1 MSRYFFWLLLVA
13 AAAGMAIST
22 DLTYVHYRSF
32 TDSSYQSFCSI
43 SEAWNCQVV
52 AISKYS
58 VFLRLPVSVWGFVI
72 YLAYLFVAVVGLLD
86 MKTRRAEG
94 IRGLGAAAFMAVA
107 GMAVTGTLLYIAV
120 HFIQS
125 KCILCVGLY
134 IINSAIFLG
143 AIITV
148 AVEKAN
154 PLTWLAVD
162 VKGFLMSAGYPM
174 WGAAGICVLAALLVV
189 FYPRLYGEDFDC
201 SFPQGRQHDESHQ
214 TCNEEAT
221 YGTTE
226 PALVITEFSDYE
238 CPYCAATHFA
248 LRKVVDLYP
257 EKVMLKHRHFPLDKS
272 CNPLVKKPFHHNACR
287 AAKAAVCAGK
297 QRSFWEYNDL
307 LYKNQRQLS
316 MEKLLDFAGS
326 LGLDTTKFKQCMEDK
341 ATLEIIS
348 NDIAEATNTPF
359 VQSGMVGTPIM
370 YIGDRPHIGG
380 ITFSEARKMVE
391 EQLADSRAG
400 L

>member
-1 MSRYFFWLLLVA
+1 MKRYFFWLLLVA
-13 AAAGMAIST
+13 AAAGIAVSA
-22 DLTYVHYRSF
+22 DLSYVHYKSL
-32 TDSSYQSFCSI
+32 TDSSYQSFCAI

-58 VFLRLPVSVWGFVI
+58 VFLRIPVSVWGFVI

-86 MKTRRAEG
+86 MKAKRAEG
-94 IRGLGAAAFMAVA
+94 IRGLGASVLMAAA
-107 GMAVTGTLLYIAV
+107 GLAVTGILFTVSAYV
-120 HFIQS
+120 IQS

-134 IINSAIFLG
+134 IVNSAIFLG
-143 AIITV
+143 AVITV

-154 PLTWLAVD
+154 PLKWLAVD

-174 WGAAGICVLAALLVV
+174 WGAACICALAGMLVI

-201 SFPQGRQHDESHQ
+201 AFPQGGGGRHEESHQ

-226 PALVITEFSDYE
+226 PVLVITEFSDYE

-257 EKVMLKHRHFPLDKS
+257 DKVMMKHRHFPLDKA
-272 CNPLVKKPFHHNACR
+272 CNPLVKKPFHRNACL

-307 LYKNQRQLS
+307 LYRNQHKLS
-316 MEKLLDFAGS
+316 EEKIHELAGS
-326 LGLDTTKFKQCMEDK
+326 LGLDTAEFGKCMNEK
-341 ATLEIIS
+341 STLEIID

-380 ITFSEARKMVE
+380 LTFNEARKMVE
-391 EQLADSRAG
+391 EQLTPNH
-400 L
+400 